1 MKVYIVSTCHPSCFI
16 QHRSPFTLSFDVKS
30 KMATDMLLPVILS
43 EVVDSDDVK
52 PRQGITRQ
60 CIKWRHQL
68 GSFHNPIKRTYCG
81 GSICIYWNVSNECG
95 GLRNCFKAHRWLY
108 LSTRNTRRS
117 SNCIN
122 IQNDVVRIK
131 CWMKQ
136 VVNRSIMKIV
146 LNELENIGWKIC

>member
-16 QHRSPFTLSFDVKS
+16 QHRSPFTFSFDVKS

-68 GSFHNPIKRTYCG
+68 GSFHNPIKERIAEDRYAFTEMFRMSVEDFETVLKHIDGFISPQEIQRGHRT
-81 GSICIYWNVSNECG
+81 V
-95 GLRNCFKAHRWLY
+95 LTFKMT
-108 LSTRNTRRS
+108 S
-117 SNCIN
+117 
-122 IQNDVVRIK
+122 
-131 CWMKQ
+131 
-136 VVNRSIMKIV
+136 
-146 LNELENIGWKIC
+146 

>member
-60 CIKWRHQL
+60 CYKVE
-68 GSFHNPIKRTYCG
+68 T
-81 GSICIYWNVSNECG
+81 SIG
-95 GLRNCFKAHRWLY
+95 FFP
-108 LSTRNTRRS
+108 
-117 SNCIN
+117 
-122 IQNDVVRIK
+122 
-131 CWMKQ
+131 
-136 VVNRSIMKIV
+136 
-146 LNELENIGWKIC
+146 